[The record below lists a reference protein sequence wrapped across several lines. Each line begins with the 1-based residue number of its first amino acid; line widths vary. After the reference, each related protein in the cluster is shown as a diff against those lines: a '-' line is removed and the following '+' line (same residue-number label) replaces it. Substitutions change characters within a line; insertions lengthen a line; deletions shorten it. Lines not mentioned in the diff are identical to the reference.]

1 MLKRC
6 AIILLLLAATALL
19 AWLATCASC
28 TAPELCYWS
37 WQYPS
42 RCGVG
47 QPFRLE
53 LSAYGGLTPPSDTLF
68 HFHALDNAE
77 CQKPLAWHPVGFCR
91 KGLRWKATL
100 VAWPI
105 NVGLF
110 GGIIATYLPQDDRI
124 PLPITEI
131 ESSGNLSP
139 VLLET
144 PQNSRLVDIALYIT
158 LLFCVL
164 PFILPWAKA
173 HGTRQAH
180 RRLDTAILERLRRL
194 QHPAVPCLA
203 FLLARR
209 NIATYSGNKEDFD
222 KLESYCRKML

>member
-6 AIILLLLAATALL
+6 AIILLLLGSAVLFIWLGKCAT
-19 AWLATCASC
+19 C

-53 LSAYGGLTPPSDTLF
+53 LSAYGGLTPPSNDLF
-68 HFHALDNAE
+68 HFNDALDNAE
-77 CQKPLAWHPVGFCR
+77 CQHPLSWHPTGICR
-91 KGLRWKATL
+91 KGILWKTTL
-100 VAWPI
+100 VAWPV

-110 GGIIATYLPQDDRI
+110 GGIIATYLPQDDKI

-139 VLLET
+139 VWLDM
-144 PQNSRLVDIALYIT
+144 PQESRLVDIVLVTT

-164 PFILPWAKA
+164 PFLFPWAKA
-173 HGTRQAH
+173 LGTRQAYH
-180 RRLDTAILERLRRL
+180 LDAAFLERLHHI

-203 FLLARR
+203 YLLSRR
-209 NIATYSGNKEDFD
+209 NIARYSGHKANLNN
-222 KLESYCRKML
+222 LENHCRKLI

>member
-6 AIILLLLAATALL
+6 VIILLLLAATALF

-53 LSAYGGLTPPSDTLF
+53 LSAYGGLTPPNNNLF
-68 HFHALDNAE
+68 HFNNALDNAE
-77 CQKPLAWHPVGFCR
+77 CQHPLSWRSAGICR
-91 KGLRWKATL
+91 KGILWKATL
-100 VAWPI
+100 VAWPL

-110 GGIIATYLPQDDRI
+110 GGIIATYLPQDDKI
-124 PLPITEI
+124 ALPITEI

-139 VLLET
+139 VWLET
-144 PQNSRLVDIALYIT
+144 PQKSRLVDIALATT

-164 PFILPWAKA
+164 PFFLSWAKA
-173 HGTRQAH
+173 LGLQQAYH
-180 RRLDTAILERLRRL
+180 LDASLLERLRRI
-194 QHPAVPCLA
+194 QHPAVPCIA
-203 FLLARR
+203 FLLARQQYT
-209 NIATYSGNKEDFD
+209 TYSGIKEDFD
-222 KLESYCRKML
+222 NLESYCRKML

>member
-37 WQYPS
+37 WQYPA

-53 LSAYGGLTPPSDTLF
+53 LSAYGSLTPPSNDLF
-68 HFHALDNAE
+68 HFNNALDNAE
-77 CQKPLAWHPVGFCR
+77 CQHPLSWRPAGICR
-91 KGLRWKATL
+91 KGILWKTTL
-100 VAWPI
+100 VAWPV

-110 GGIIATYLPQDDRI
+110 GGIIATYLPQNDRI
-124 PLPITEI
+124 ALPITEI

-139 VLLET
+139 VWLET
-144 PQNSRLVDIALYIT
+144 PQKSRLVDIALATT

-164 PFILPWAKA
+164 PFCS
-173 HGTRQAH
+173 
-180 RRLDTAILERLRRL
+180 RRHKRMLNASLLERLRSI
-194 QHPAVPCLA
+194 QHPAVPCIA

-209 NIATYSGNKEDFD
+209 NIARYSGHKANLNN
-222 KLESYCRKML
+222 LENHCRKLI